1 MIFAA
6 TNSLWTTGA
15 NWRHPEG
22 PTSTIDGK
30 VNVWDDEPIDAKRAN
45 TWQGHFPDK
54 NTAHEGCDGYTRAAP
69 VKSFPPNG
77 YGLYD
82 MAGSVGEWCSDLYRP
97 DTYARQVLAAGGMP
111 ATAVIDNPM
120 EPSKSMDSRNR
131 NSPDSRVHRGGSFLC
146 NDSSCASYRPSARMA
161 CPTNTGLQ
169 HLGFRTVMAQQE
181 WKKASKQIGAATN
194 PIAKPVQTPLI
205 SDP

>member
-1 MIFAA
+1 M
-6 TNSLWTTGA
+6 
-15 NWRHPEG
+15 
-22 PTSTIDGK
+22 
-30 VNVWDDEPIDAKRAN
+30 DAKRAN

-82 MAGSVGEWCSDLYRP
+82 MAGNVGEWCSDLDRP
-97 DTYARQVLAAGGMP
+97 DTYALQVLSAGGMP

-120 EPSKSMDSRNR
+120 EPSKSMDSRNP

-146 NDSSCASYRPSARMA
+146 NDSHCACYRPSARMA
-161 CPTNTGLQ
+161 CPTDTGLQ
-169 HLGFRTVMAQQE
+169 DLGFRTVMAQQE
-181 WKKASKQIGAATN
+181 VEEG
-194 PIAKPVQTPLI
+194 VQA
-205 SDP
+205 DWGCD

>member
-1 MIFAA
+1 
-6 TNSLWTTGA
+6 
-15 NWRHPEG
+15 
-22 PTSTIDGK
+22 
-30 VNVWDDEPIDAKRAN
+30 
-45 TWQGHFPDK
+45 
-54 NTAHEGCDGYTRAAP
+54 
-69 VKSFPPNG
+69 
-77 YGLYD
+77 
-82 MAGSVGEWCSDLYRP
+82 MAGSVGEWCSELYRP
-97 DTYARQVLAAGGMP
+97 DTYARQVLAAGGML